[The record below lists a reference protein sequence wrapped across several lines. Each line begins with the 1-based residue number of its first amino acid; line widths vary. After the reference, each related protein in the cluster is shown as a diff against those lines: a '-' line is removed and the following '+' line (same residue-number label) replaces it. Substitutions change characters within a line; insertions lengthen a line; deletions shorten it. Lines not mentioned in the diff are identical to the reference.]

1 MAKLRSTFML
11 AKIFNWILSLFWGSK
26 SETPKLDKDI
36 ADTKNRIKD
45 IDKELE
51 KAVDTEQ
58 KAMDEWKRK

>member
-1 MAKLRSTFML
+1 ML

-45 IDKELE
+45 IDEKLE
-51 KAVDTEQ
+51 DEITTERE
-58 KAMDEWKRK
+58 AMNEYRKK